1 MTQNEIR
8 DAMFGII
15 RSVLG
20 KETLELSP
28 GTEAKDVAEWDSL
41 RQVMIILAVEE
52 KFGIRLSSREVDS
65 LRNVGDFIG
74 LIATKLG
81 LSS

>member
-65 LRNVGDFIG
+65 LRNVNDFIG

>member
-15 RSVLG
+15 RSALG

-41 RQVMIILAVEE
+41 RQVMIILGVEE

-65 LRNVGDFIG
+65 LRNVGDFIT